1 MDAIVTAGG
10 VPMPDDPLY
19 SYSNGESKALID
31 VAGKPMIQW
40 VLDALSAAKTV
51 DRVVLVGLTA
61 RSEVTC
67 TKPLTFLPNQGKMLE
82 NMKAGVAKVVE
93 LNPDAEHVLFVS
105 SDIPAITGE
114 MVDWVVNT
122 SLETDD
128 DAYYNVI
135 QREAMEERFPGSKRT
150 YTKLKDMQ
158 VCGGDMN
165 VARVTMVEDD
175 SGFWEKVI
183 NSRKSPLAQAG
194 LIGLD
199 TLFQLLFRTVTLD
212 DLVQRI
218 SDRLG
223 IRGRGMVCPFP
234 EIGMDIDKPH
244 QLDILRRDMEK
255 SRRAEKRK
263 KK

>member
-31 VAGKPMIQW
+31 VAGKPMVQW
-40 VLDALSAAKTV
+40 VLDALSKAKTI

-61 RSEVTC
+61 RSGVTC
-67 TKPLTFLPNQGKMLE
+67 DKPLTFLTNQGKMLD
-82 NMKAGVAKVVE
+82 NMKAGVAKALE
-93 LNPDAEHVLFVS
+93 LNPEAEYVLFVS

-122 SLETDD
+122 CLETDD

-135 QREAMEERFPGSKRT
+135 QREAMEDRFPGSKRT
-150 YTKLKDMQ
+150 YTRLKDMQ

-165 VARVTMVEDD
+165 VARVTMVEGD
-175 SGFWEKVI
+175 SQFWEKVI

-194 LIGLD
+194 LIGID
-199 TLFQLLFRTVTLD
+199 TLFQLLFRTVTLEE
-212 DLVQRI
+212 LVRKVCQRL
-218 SDRLG
+218 S
-223 IRGRGMVCPFP
+223 IRGRGIVCPYP
-234 EIGMDIDKPH
+234 EVGMDIDKPF
-244 QLDILRRDMEK
+244 QLDILRRDLGK
-255 SRRAEKRK
+255 TQRAEKRK